1 MKLPKIIGGNL
12 HNFRLDKDFLHTKDN
27 TLKKKID
34 RIILLEN
41 KEFWALKDTAER
53 MKNPVTGW
61 EKILT
66 HQLSHKGLKSR
77 IYEEFLSNLIR
88 KQ

>member
-1 MKLPKIIGGNL
+1 MKLPKITGENL

-41 KEFWALKDTAER
+41 KKF
-53 MKNPVTGW
+53 
-61 EKILT
+61 
-66 HQLSHKGLKSR
+66 
-77 IYEEFLSNLIR
+77 
-88 KQ
+88 